1 MKSKVKNKEEIETM
15 KEYENE
21 KNDVQSYQKL
31 KIEISKYQQE
41 SLNLYKEIEYLKE
54 INSNLK
60 SKNLD
65 LINLIKSYKSKE
77 DALLLTE
84 ENLKNMKNE
93 NEMLKENLLKERD
106 KFNLELRIK
115 DNTYAQDI
123 TQTNLRTESLKHQV
137 ENFNGIKKLNDI
149 LYIKNNELKKNI
161 EELEYEKKNKLEEM
175 EIKYNKK
182 MNNYKRKMIEF
193 LKKNEKERAKQGT
206 QIELNNKLNILHIQ
220 ELVNEIE
227 IQGIEVEDL
236 LKERQELKLKIL
248 KLNRDLNIYQK
259 VIDVMTKKNN
269 LFQNKLKNIVNIN
282 NNKEYNSFSTEKN
295 LSKNNNFKILSNNNQ
310 YSFNVMKLKKY
321 KNLTKSEKI
330 IKIIKEKYIVNNKN
344 KNGINKTTFN
354 TESNEEN
361 VNIKKLNLINNTF
374 SNNNAITNIDKCM
387 KDYIENK
394 NKDDIIE
401 FLLKEREKYKDISQ
415 FYKDKLAL
423 INNKYSNLMKIY
435 DEILEKIYKEELDK
449 SAENIIINI
458 NDFKQFN
465 FGKLSSEQKYAII
478 IKLINHISPLI
489 LKKDLENNFF
499 IKNVSNVREKYRMN
513 SLNSFNISS
522 QNSTKAHS
530 QINGIINLKSIN
542 SKSNDINNSLRCF
555 SEYKNLLDK
564 KDKNNKSNKN
574 KTLYKFSNSK
584 IKIELFPNINLL
596 DL

>member
-1 MKSKVKNKEEIETM
+1 
-15 KEYENE
+15 
-21 KNDVQSYQKL
+21 
-31 KIEISKYQQE
+31 
-41 SLNLYKEIEYLKE
+41 
-54 INSNLK
+54 
-60 SKNLD
+60 
-65 LINLIKSYKSKE
+65 
-77 DALLLTE
+77 
-84 ENLKNMKNE
+84 
-93 NEMLKENLLKERD
+93 
-106 KFNLELRIK
+106 
-115 DNTYAQDI
+115 
-123 TQTNLRTESLKHQV
+123 
-137 ENFNGIKKLNDI
+137 LNDI

-310 YSFNVMKLKKY
+310 CSFNVMKLKKY

-374 SNNNAITNIDKCM
+374 SNNNSITNIDKCM

-449 SAENIIINI
+449 SVENIIINI

-522 QNSTKAHS
+522 KNSTKAHS

-584 IKIELFPNINLL
+584 IKIDLFPNINLL

>member
-21 KNDVQSYQKL
+21 KNDIQSYQKL

-310 YSFNVMKLKKY
+310 CSFNVMKLKKY

-449 SAENIIINI
+449 SVENIIINI

-465 FGKLSSEQKYAII
+465 FDKLSSEQKYAII

-522 QNSTKAHS
+522 KNSTKAHS

-584 IKIELFPNINLL
+584 IKIDLFPNINLL

>member
-21 KNDVQSYQKL
+21 KNDIQSYQKL

>member
-1 MKSKVKNKEEIETM
+1 MKSKDKNKEEIETM

-21 KNDVQSYQKL
+21 KNDIQSYQKL

-269 LFQNKLKNIVNIN
+269 LFQNKLKNIVTIPNPQSPIP
-282 NNKEYNSFSTEKN
+282 
-295 LSKNNNFKILSNNNQ
+295 I
-310 YSFNVMKLKKY
+310 MKLKKY

-374 SNNNAITNIDKCM
+374 SNNNTITNIDKCM

-449 SAENIIINI
+449 SVENIIINI

-522 QNSTKAHS
+522 KNSTKAHS
-530 QINGIINLKSIN
+530 QINGIINLKSTN

-584 IKIELFPNINLL
+584 IKIDLFPNINLL

>member
-21 KNDVQSYQKL
+21 KNDIQSYQKL

-374 SNNNAITNIDKCM
+374 SNNNTITNIDKCM

-584 IKIELFPNINLL
+584 IKIDLFPNINLL

>member
-21 KNDVQSYQKL
+21 KNDIQSYQKL

-310 YSFNVMKLKKY
+310 CSFNVMKLKKY

-374 SNNNAITNIDKCM
+374 SNNNTITNIDKCM

-401 FLLKEREKYKDISQ
+401 FLLKEREKYKDTSQ

-584 IKIELFPNINLL
+584 IKIDLFPNINLL

>member
-21 KNDVQSYQKL
+21 KNDIQSYQKL

-310 YSFNVMKLKKY
+310 CSFNVMKLKKY

-584 IKIELFPNINLL
+584 IKIDLFPNINLL

>member
-21 KNDVQSYQKL
+21 KNDIQSYQKL

-310 YSFNVMKLKKY
+310 CSFNVMKLKKY

-374 SNNNAITNIDKCM
+374 SNNNTITNIDKCM

-584 IKIELFPNINLL
+584 IKIDLFPNINLL